1 MYLKSEL
8 CKPLMIGWLITFSE
22 FHMVKHEIDEKI
34 FYERIFYRLD
44 NVTCQLAQADF
55 MKKKIN
61 KSSFKFK
68 KKLFL

>member
-8 CKPLMIGWLITFSE
+8 CKPLTIGWLITFSE

-34 FYERIFYRLD
+34 FNRLD

-61 KSSFKFK
+61 KNSFKKKF